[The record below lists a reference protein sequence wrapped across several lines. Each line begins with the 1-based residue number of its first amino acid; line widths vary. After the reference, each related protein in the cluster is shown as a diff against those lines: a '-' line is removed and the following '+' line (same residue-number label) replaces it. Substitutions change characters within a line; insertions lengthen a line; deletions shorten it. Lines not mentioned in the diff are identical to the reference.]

1 MNTKIDKL
9 EFLKAIASGQIKPED
24 VPENPII
31 VSEKREMFLG
41 WMIRSSQVNEG
52 DVCPIFFVGEAKRA
66 YQEMV
71 QRIRESRN
79 EVSNQ

>member
-1 MNTKIDKL
+1 MNSKNDKL
-9 EFLKAIASGQIKPED
+9 AFLKEIASGKIKPED

-31 VSEKREMFLG
+31 VSDKKEMFLG
-41 WMIRSSQVNEG
+41 LMMKSSQVNEG
-52 DVCPIFFVGEAKRA
+52 DVCPIFFVGEAFLA

-79 EVSNQ
+79 EINQ